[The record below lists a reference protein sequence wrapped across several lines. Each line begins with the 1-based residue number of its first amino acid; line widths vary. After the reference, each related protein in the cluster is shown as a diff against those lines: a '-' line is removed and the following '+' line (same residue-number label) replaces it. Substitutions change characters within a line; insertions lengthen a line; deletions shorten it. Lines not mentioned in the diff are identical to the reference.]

1 MLTVLAATGWRV
13 LDEDAED
20 IWWSVSI
27 ARV

>member
-1 MLTVLAATGWRV
+1 MLAVLHASGWQV

-27 ARV
+27 AKA